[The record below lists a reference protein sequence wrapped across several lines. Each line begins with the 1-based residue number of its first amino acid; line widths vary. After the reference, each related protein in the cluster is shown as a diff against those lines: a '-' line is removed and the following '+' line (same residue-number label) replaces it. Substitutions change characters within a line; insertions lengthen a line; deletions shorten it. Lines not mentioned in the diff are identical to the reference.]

1 MIDPNLI
8 GELQKDHQKLLLT
21 KQEAAAFLGDL
32 AALCRQHH
40 VLLRTSDGMIRF
52 SKSFEKSDTGFF
64 QDPFGVFQK
73 IHGAA
78 DHPAIRLGVE
88 GRQA

>member
-21 KQEAAAFLGDL
+21 KEEAAAFLGDL

-52 SKSFEKSDTGFF
+52 SKSFEKSDTRTTFKTLVDSAGRA
-64 QDPFGVFQK
+64 PAAK
-73 IHGAA
+73 IALK
-78 DHPAIRLGVE
+78 D
-88 GRQA
+88 

>member
-21 KQEAAAFLGDL
+21 KDEAAAFLGDL
-32 AALCRQHH
+32 AALCRQHR

-52 SKSFEKSDTGFF
+52 SKSFEKSDTRTTFKTLVDSAGRA
-64 QDPFGVFQK
+64 PAAK
-73 IHGAA
+73 IVMK
-78 DHPAIRLGVE
+78 D
-88 GRQA
+88 

>member
-21 KQEAAAFLGDL
+21 KDVAAAFLGDR

-52 SKSFEKSDTGFF
+52 SKSFEKSDTRTTFKTLVDSAGRA
-64 QDPFGVFQK
+64 PAAK
-73 IHGAA
+73 IVMK
-78 DHPAIRLGVE
+78 D
-88 GRQA
+88 

>member
-21 KQEAAAFLGDL
+21 KEEAAAFLGDL

-52 SKSFEKSDTGFF
+52 SKSFENSDTRTTFKTLV
-64 QDPFGVFQK
+64 DS
-73 IHGAA
+73 
-78 DHPAIRLGVE
+78 E
-88 GRQA
+88 GRAPAAKIALKD

>member
-8 GELQKDHQKLLLT
+8 GELQKDHQKLLLS

-52 SKSFEKSDTGFF
+52 STSFEKSDTRTTFKTLV
-64 QDPFGVFQK
+64 DS
-73 IHGAA
+73 
-78 DHPAIRLGVE
+78 E
-88 GRQA
+88 GRAPAAKIVMKD

>member
-52 SKSFEKSDTGFF
+52 SKSFEKSDTRTAFKTLV
-64 QDPFGVFQK
+64 DS
-73 IHGAA
+73 
-78 DHPAIRLGVE
+78 E
-88 GRQA
+88 GRAPAAKIVMKD

>member
-21 KQEAAAFLGDL
+21 KDEAAAFLGDL

-52 SKSFEKSDTGFF
+52 SKSFEKSDTRTTFKTLVDSAGRA
-64 QDPFGVFQK
+64 PAAK
-73 IHGAA
+73 IVMK
-78 DHPAIRLGVE
+78 D
-88 GRQA
+88 

>member
-21 KQEAAAFLGDL
+21 KDEAAAFLGDL

-52 SKSFEKSDTGFF
+52 SKSFEKSDTRTTFKTLVDSSGRA
-64 QDPFGVFQK
+64 PAAK
-73 IHGAA
+73 IALK
-78 DHPAIRLGVE
+78 D
-88 GRQA
+88 

>member
-8 GELQKDHQKLLLT
+8 GELQKDHQKLLLS
-21 KQEAAAFLGDL
+21 KDEAAAFLGDL

-52 SKSFEKSDTGFF
+52 SKSFEKSDTRTTFKTLVDSAGRA
-64 QDPFGVFQK
+64 PAAK
-73 IHGAA
+73 IVMK
-78 DHPAIRLGVE
+78 D
-88 GRQA
+88 

>member
-52 SKSFEKSDTGFF
+52 SKSFEKSDTRTTFKTLV
-64 QDPFGVFQK
+64 DS
-73 IHGAA
+73 
-78 DHPAIRLGVE
+78 E
-88 GRQA
+88 GRAPAAKIVMKD

>member
-8 GELQKDHQKLLLT
+8 GELQKDHQKLLLS
-21 KQEAAAFLGDL
+21 KEEAAAFLGDL

-52 SKSFEKSDTGFF
+52 SKSFEKSDTRTTFKTLVDSGGRA
-64 QDPFGVFQK
+64 PAAK
-73 IHGAA
+73 IVMK
-78 DHPAIRLGVE
+78 D
-88 GRQA
+88 

>member
-8 GELQKDHQKLLLT
+8 GALQKDHQKLLLT
-21 KQEAAAFLGDL
+21 KEEAASFLSDL

-52 SKSFEKSDTGFF
+52 SKSFEKSNTRTTFKTLV
-64 QDPFGVFQK
+64 DPQGRAPAAK
-73 IHGAA
+73 ITLK
-78 DHPAIRLGVE
+78 D
-88 GRQA
+88 

>member
-8 GELQKDHQKLLLT
+8 GELQKDHEKLLLS
-21 KQEAAAFLGDL
+21 KEEAAAFLGDL

-52 SKSFEKSDTGFF
+52 SKSFDKSDTRTTFKTLVDSQGRA
-64 QDPFGVFQK
+64 PAAK
-73 IHGAA
+73 IVMK
-78 DHPAIRLGVE
+78 D
-88 GRQA
+88 